1 MTAFI
6 TFNPKEGLIKNNQ
19 SNSLN
24 NTSYKREIL
33 KNRQHSKENGAGVE
47 WNAEGVAR
55 THGDSDVYYKTQ
67 EIQKA

>member
-6 TFNPKEGLIKNNQ
+6 TFNRKEELIKNNQ
-19 SNSLN
+19 SNSLD

-47 WNAEGVAR
+47 WNTEGVAR
-55 THGDSDVYYKTQ
+55 THGYSDVYYKIQ
-67 EIQKA
+67 EMQKA